1 MSNQKTEK
9 LGLKKSLSYGM
20 GAIGEG
26 IGYNFFYSYFIFFMI
41 NIAGVNPAVAGTVS
55 LIAVF
60 WDAVT
65 DPIIGSMSDR
75 CRSKRGAQNTVYQIR
90 LYIPRNL
97 PGAYVHQYRPACRC
111 KGSVLYP
118 NQYCLLDVPDFG
130 CNSPYSIGFRTDG

>member
-65 DPIIGSMSDR
+65 E
-75 CRSKRGAQNTVYQIR
+75 IR
-90 LYIPRNL
+90 DYAVASLKNSI
-97 PGAYVHQYRPACRC
+97 
-111 KGSVLYP
+111 SVIE
-118 NQYCLLDVPDFG
+118 YC
-130 CNSPYSIGFRTDG
+130 SI

>member
-65 DPIIGSMSDR
+65 
-75 CRSKRGAQNTVYQIR
+75 
-90 LYIPRNL
+90 LL
-97 PGAYVHQYRPACRC
+97 
-111 KGSVLYP
+111 SVLCPTGAAAKGGAEHRLSNTALYSSESP
-118 NQYCLLDVPDFG
+118 WRLCSSISTCLPVQ
-130 CNSPYSIGFRTDG
+130 R